1 MAEETTKPASE
12 SFDQKEVEQMIAP
25 PPAETPQG
33 GVVAAT
39 PAAQRAVKPVDF
51 RNPVFLS
58 EGELRRLRLSHD
70 DFVRYLAARLSLF
83 LRMEVGLKVASL
95 ATSTYG
101 KFTDGL
107 PSPTHVSLFK
117 IEPLVGAGIL
127 ELSPRL
133 ALSFTDR
140 LLGGRG
146 LEIKGDRP
154 LSEIEVALV
163 EDVLVMVIDEWCGQ
177 WKYEAPLKPVIIGNE
192 SSGRFLQTAPRD
204 AIVLELTLECV
215 FGDCTEQMR
224 LGLPYYTAEPLV
236 KKLLTRRQKESAAV
250 STASRRAE
258 WQPAYDRVK
267 VPVRAEWDALELSL
281 REISCLRV
289 GDVVEMPPT
298 LCAETRVLMNGAPK
312 FVGTV
317 GLDTDRVAVQLTR
330 KLHPEETSHAQPDG
344 RKIT

>member
-1 MAEETTKPASE
+1 MAEETTQPASE
-12 SFDQKEVEQMIAP
+12 TFDQKEVEQMITP
-25 PPAETPQG
+25 PPVETPQG
-33 GVVAAT
+33 GVVPAT
-39 PAAQRAVKPVDF
+39 PAAQRVVKPIDF

-70 DFVRYLAARLSLF
+70 DFVRYLSARLSLF
-83 LRMEVGLKVASL
+83 LRMEVSLKVASL
-95 ATSTYG
+95 LTTTYG

-107 PSPTHVSLFK
+107 PSPTHLSLFK

-127 ELSPRL
+127 ELGPRL

-146 LEIKGDRP
+146 VEIKGERA
-154 LSEIEVALV
+154 LTEIETALV
-163 EDVLVMVIDEWCGQ
+163 EDVLLIILDEWCGQ
-177 WKYEAPLKPVIIGNE
+177 WKYEQPLKPAIIGTE
-192 SSGRFLQTAPRD
+192 SSGRFLQTSPRD

-215 FGDCTEQMR
+215 FGDCTEQIR
-224 LGLPYYTAEPLV
+224 IGLPYYTAEPLV
-236 KKLLTRRQKESAAV
+236 KKLFARRQKEATVAP
-250 STASRRAE
+250 APRRAE
-258 WQPAYDRVK
+258 WQPAYDRIK
-267 VPVRAEWDALELSL
+267 VPVRAEWDALVLSL